1 MPKSKYY
8 QGFILAAISSAT
20 FGLIP
25 FFSIPLMNSG
35 LELNSLLFYRF
46 VFSSVFLGLYMLITK
61 KDLKISLKDL
71 GVILFLAVFYGATS
85 LFLTS
90 SYAYMSSSVATTIHF
105 LYPIAVALIMIV
117 FFKEKLS
124 WKMIL
129 ASILAVAGVYLLCGA
144 THFRDIKPIGLVFVL
159 LTIVTYST
167 FIVGIN
173 QSRVKTMDSMKQTF
187 YVMLCTAFVF
197 YINILVQDGG
207 RIDPVPA
214 DTVSWTRM
222 ILLALLPTLVS
233 DMSLM
238 YAIKIIGSTTS
249 AILGCMEPLT
259 AVSLGVIFL
268 KESFGSLQIVGA
280 VVVIAAVI
288 IVLLRNKKPKICQD
302 STKL

>member
-1 MPKSKYY
+1 MPKSKYI

-25 FFSIPLMNSG
+25 FFSIPLMKSG
-35 LELNSLLFYRF
+35 LELDSLLFYRF
-46 VFSSVFLGLYMLITK
+46 AFSSVFLGLYMLVTR

-71 GVILFLAVFYGATS
+71 GVIFILAIFYGATS

-90 SYAYMSSSVATTIHF
+90 SYAYMTSSVATTIHF
-105 LYPIAVALIMIV
+105 LYPIAVALIMII

-124 WKMIL
+124 WKMGL
-129 ASILAVAGVYLLCGA
+129 AAALAVVGVYFLCGA
-144 THFRDIKPIGLVFVL
+144 THFGEIKPIGLVLVL
-159 LTIVTYST
+159 STVVTYST
-167 FIVGIN
+167 FIVGVN
-173 QSRVKTMDSMKQTF
+173 QSRVKTVDSLKLTF
-187 YVMLCTAFVF
+187 YVMVCTAVVF
-197 YINILVQDGG
+197 YINILVRDGG

-214 DTVSWTRM
+214 DTVSWVRI

-259 AVSLGVIFL
+259 AVSLGILFL
-268 KESFGSLQIVGA
+268 KEPFGPLQIIGA
-280 VVVIAAVI
+280 VAVIAAVI
-288 IVLLRNKKPKICQD
+288 IVLLRNK
-302 STKL
+302 TKNPSRT